1 MSEIKGAADE
11 GEREKERERE
21 IERGGEREKRDKER
35 ERISSSICFATRHQ
49 GGKEEEEVDD
59 VFPSLFEN

>member
-1 MSEIKGAADE
+1 MRG
-11 GEREKERERE
+11 RERKR
-21 IERGGEREKRDKER
+21 ERGRLREVER